1 MEKLRKGN
9 EHYNAINRGYDD
21 VHRALTRCGKFT
33 NGAVERDTP
42 MRDVNMSA
50 RRDTCADRK
59 AQIRASMVSSRLA
72 LGRPNFPFRISS
84 VSVRHSTRQENGADP
99 IKETIR
105 KALYP
110 PNVANKPS
118 PTGAWR
124 LDVARAIQIAI
135 PSKQAH
141 ETIERAWF
149 LYQRH
154 LRWRREEELR
164 RKYECMTKA
173 MDELE
178 KIDPKRFS
186 EANRPEDPRQR
197 GPAEVKLGKTLRG
210 VEKKVLE
217 SRLPGL
223 FPREL
228 RVPTDTPPRE
238 GWKYDCTP
246 GFRRS

>member
-1 MEKLRKGN
+1 M
-9 EHYNAINRGYDD
+9 
-21 VHRALTRCGKFT
+21 
-33 NGAVERDTP
+33 
-42 MRDVNMSA
+42 
-50 RRDTCADRK
+50 
-59 AQIRASMVSSRLA
+59 MVSSHLA
-72 LGRPNFPFRISS
+72 LSRPKFPFRISS
-84 VSVRHSTRQENGADP
+84 VSVRHATRRETTADP
-99 IKETIR
+99 IKEIIR

-141 ETIERAWF
+141 ETIERAWL

-154 LRWRREEELR
+154 QRWRREEELG
-164 RKYECMTKA
+164 RKYECMKKA

-186 EANRPEDPRQR
+186 EANRLEDPRQR
-197 GPAEVKLGKTLRG
+197 GMAEIKLAKTLR
-210 VEKKVLE
+210 VAEKKVLE

-228 RVPTDTPPRE
+228 RVPTDTPPRD
-238 GWKYDCTP
+238 GWKYDYTP
-246 GFRRS
+246 GIRRS

>member
-1 MEKLRKGN
+1 
-9 EHYNAINRGYDD
+9 
-21 VHRALTRCGKFT
+21 
-33 NGAVERDTP
+33 
-42 MRDVNMSA
+42 
-50 RRDTCADRK
+50 
-59 AQIRASMVSSRLA
+59 MVSSRLTCN
-72 LGRPNFPFRISS
+72 RPKFPFRISS
-84 VSVRHSTRQENGADP
+84 VSVRHSTRRETTTDP
-99 IKETIR
+99 IKDSIR

-110 PNVANKPS
+110 SNVASKPS

-141 ETIERAWF
+141 ETIERAWL

-154 LRWRREEELR
+154 QRWKREEELG
-164 RKYECMTKA
+164 RKYECMKKA

-178 KIDPKRFS
+178 KIDHRLYS
-186 EANRPEDPRQR
+186 EANRLEDPRQR
-197 GPAEVKLGKTLRG
+197 GMAETKMAKNLRT

-228 RVPTDTPPRE
+228 RVPTDTPPRD
-238 GWKYDCTP
+238 GWKHEWTP
-246 GFRRS
+246 GIGKA

>member
-1 MEKLRKGN
+1 
-9 EHYNAINRGYDD
+9 
-21 VHRALTRCGKFT
+21 
-33 NGAVERDTP
+33 
-42 MRDVNMSA
+42 
-50 RRDTCADRK
+50 
-59 AQIRASMVSSRLA
+59 MVTTRLA
-72 LGRPNFPFRISS
+72 LSRPTFPFRISC
-84 VSVRHSTRQENGADP
+84 VSVRHSTRRETTTDP
-99 IKETIR
+99 IKENIR

-124 LDVARAIQIAI
+124 LDIARAIQIAI

-141 ETIERAWF
+141 ETIERAWL

-154 LRWRREEELR
+154 RRWKREEELG
-164 RKYECMTKA
+164 RKYECMKAA

-186 EANRPEDPRQR
+186 EANRLEDPRQR
-197 GPAEVKLGKTLRG
+197 RTAEVKLAKTLRG
-210 VEKKVLE
+210 AEKKVLE

-228 RVPTDTPPRE
+228 RVPTDTPPRD
-238 GWKYDCTP
+238 GWKYDWMP
-246 GFRRS
+246 GIRRA

>member
-1 MEKLRKGN
+1 M
-9 EHYNAINRGYDD
+9 NASHDLARTGERQSINAPAY
-21 VHRALTRCGKFT
+21 HST
-33 NGAVERDTP
+33 TP
-42 MRDVNMSA
+42 
-50 RRDTCADRK
+50 
-59 AQIRASMVSSRLA
+59 MVSSRLA
-72 LGRPNFPFRISS
+72 LNRQKFPLRISRI
-84 VSVRHSTRQENGADP
+84 SVRHSTRRETATDP

-110 PNVANKPS
+110 PNIANKPT

-124 LDVARAIQIAI
+124 LDVAHAIQIAI

-141 ETIERAWF
+141 ETIERAWL

-154 LRWRREEELR
+154 QRWRREEELG
-164 RKYECMTKA
+164 RKYECMKKA

-178 KIDPKRFS
+178 KIDPRLFK

-197 GPAEVKLGKTLRG
+197 RIAETEMAKNLRG
-210 VEKKVLE
+210 VEKKALE

-228 RVPTDTPPRE
+228 RVPTDTPARD
-238 GWKYDCTP
+238 GWRYEWTP
-246 GFRRS
+246 VVRKA

>member
-1 MEKLRKGN
+1 
-9 EHYNAINRGYDD
+9 
-21 VHRALTRCGKFT
+21 
-33 NGAVERDTP
+33 
-42 MRDVNMSA
+42 
-50 RRDTCADRK
+50 
-59 AQIRASMVSSRLA
+59 MVSSHLA
-72 LGRPNFPFRISS
+72 LSRPKFPFRISS
-84 VSVRHSTRQENGADP
+84 VSVRHAARHETGADP

-141 ETIERAWF
+141 ETIERAWL

-154 LRWRREEELR
+154 QRWRRDEELG
-164 RKYECMTKA
+164 RKYECMKKA

-197 GPAEVKLGKTLRG
+197 GTAEVKLAKTLRG

-228 RVPTDTPPRE
+228 RVPTDTPPRD

-246 GFRRS
+246 GIRRS

>member
-1 MEKLRKGN
+1 M
-9 EHYNAINRGYDD
+9 I
-21 VHRALTRCGKFT
+21 
-33 NGAVERDTP
+33 
-42 MRDVNMSA
+42 
-50 RRDTCADRK
+50 
-59 AQIRASMVSSRLA
+59 SSRLA
-72 LGRPNFPFRISS
+72 SNRPKFPFRISS
-84 VSVRHSTRQENGADP
+84 VSVRHSTRRETGTDP

-124 LDVARAIQIAI
+124 LDVARALQIAV

-141 ETIERAWF
+141 ETIGRAWL

-154 LRWRREEELR
+154 QRWRREEELG
-164 RKYECMTKA
+164 RKYECMKKA

-178 KIDPKRFS
+178 KIDTQLFG
-186 EANRPEDPRQR
+186 EANRLEDPRQR
-197 GPAEVKLGKTLRG
+197 GMAETKLAKTLRG

-228 RVPTDTPPRE
+228 RVPTETPARD
-238 GWKYDCTP
+238 GWKYVWTP
-246 GFRRS
+246 GIRKA

>member
-1 MEKLRKGN
+1 
-9 EHYNAINRGYDD
+9 
-21 VHRALTRCGKFT
+21 
-33 NGAVERDTP
+33 
-42 MRDVNMSA
+42 
-50 RRDTCADRK
+50 
-59 AQIRASMVSSRLA
+59 MVSSRLA
-72 LGRPNFPFRISS
+72 WNLPKFPSRISNI
-84 VSVRHSTRQENGADP
+84 SVRHSTRRETGAADP
-99 IKETIR
+99 VNETIR

-141 ETIERAWF
+141 ETIERAWL

-154 LRWRREEELR
+154 QRWRREEDLG
-164 RKYECMTKA
+164 RKYECMKRA

-178 KIDPKRFS
+178 KIDPQLFS
-186 EANRPEDPRQR
+186 EASLREDPRQR
-197 GPAEVKLGKTLRG
+197 GMAETKLAKTLRG

-217 SRLPGL
+217 SRPPGL

-228 RVPTDTPPRE
+228 RVPTDTPARD
-238 GWKYDCTP
+238 GWKYEWTP
-246 GFRRS
+246 GIRKA

>member
-1 MEKLRKGN
+1 MSVRK
-9 EHYNAINRGYDD
+9 
-21 VHRALTRCGKFT
+21 ALTRRGEFSKV
-33 NGAVERDTP
+33 AVERGTP
-42 MRDVNMSA
+42 RRYVNMFA
-50 RRDTCADRK
+50 RRDVARTGT

-72 LGRPNFPFRISS
+72 LSRPIFPFRIS
-84 VSVRHSTRQENGADP
+84 VRHSSTRHESAADP
-99 IKETIR
+99 AKEIIR

-110 PNVANKPS
+110 PNIDNKPS

-124 LDVARAIQIAI
+124 LDVARAIQIAV

-141 ETIERAWF
+141 ETIERAWL

-154 LRWRREEELR
+154 QRWRREEEMG
-164 RKYECMTKA
+164 RKYECVKKA

-186 EANRPEDPRQR
+186 EANRLEDSRQR
-197 GPAEVKLGKTLRG
+197 GTAEVKLAKTLRG
-210 VEKKVLE
+210 AEKKLLE

-228 RVPTDTPPRE
+228 RVPTDTPPRD
-238 GWKYDCTP
+238 GWKYDYTP
-246 GFRRS
+246 GIRRF

>member
-1 MEKLRKGN
+1 M
-9 EHYNAINRGYDD
+9 
-21 VHRALTRCGKFT
+21 
-33 NGAVERDTP
+33 
-42 MRDVNMSA
+42 M
-50 RRDTCADRK
+50 
-59 AQIRASMVSSRLA
+59 ASSHLA
-72 LGRPNFPFRISS
+72 LSRPKFPFRISS
-84 VSVRHSTRQENGADP
+84 GSVRHSTRRETTADP

-110 PNVANKPS
+110 LNVANKPS

-141 ETIERAWF
+141 ETIERAWL

-154 LRWRREEELR
+154 QRWRREEELD
-164 RKYECMTKA
+164 RKYECMKMA

-178 KIDPKRFS
+178 KIDPKRFT
-186 EANRPEDPRQR
+186 EANRLEDPRQR
-197 GPAEVKLGKTLRG
+197 GMAEVKLAKTLRG
-210 VEKKVLE
+210 AEKKVLE

-228 RVPTDTPPRE
+228 RVPTDTPPRD

-246 GFRRS
+246 GIRRS

>member
-1 MEKLRKGN
+1 
-9 EHYNAINRGYDD
+9 
-21 VHRALTRCGKFT
+21 
-33 NGAVERDTP
+33 
-42 MRDVNMSA
+42 
-50 RRDTCADRK
+50 
-59 AQIRASMVSSRLA
+59 MVSSRLA
-72 LGRPNFPFRISS
+72 LSRLRFPFRISR
-84 VSVRHSTRQENGADP
+84 VSVRHSTRRETALDP
-99 IKETIR
+99 NKDTIR

-110 PNVANKPS
+110 PNIANKPT

-141 ETIERAWF
+141 ETIERAWL

-154 LRWRREEELR
+154 QRWRHEEELG
-164 RKYECMTKA
+164 RKYECMKRA

-178 KIDPKRFS
+178 KTDPHLFR

-197 GPAEVKLGKTLRG
+197 GMAEIEFAKTLRG
-210 VEKKVLE
+210 VEKKALE

-228 RVPTDTPPRE
+228 RVPTDTPARD
-238 GWKYDCTP
+238 GWKYEWTP
-246 GFRRS
+246 VVRKA